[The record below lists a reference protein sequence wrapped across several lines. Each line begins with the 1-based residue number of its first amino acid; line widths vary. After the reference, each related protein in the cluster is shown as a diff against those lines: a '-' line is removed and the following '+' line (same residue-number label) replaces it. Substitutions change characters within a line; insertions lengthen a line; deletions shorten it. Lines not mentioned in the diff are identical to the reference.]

1 MKVRVGVIGTGAIA
15 KYRHLPE
22 YASREDVEIVALCDI
37 LENKAVKAAKR
48 FGVDEN
54 KVYTDY
60 KEMLAKEKLDAVSV
74 CLPNYLHAEVT
85 IFALNQGLH
94 VLVEKPMATS
104 VKEAD
109 AMISAAKKNNK
120 VLMVGQNQR
129 LAPLHV
135 LAKKIIDS
143 GMLGK
148 VYTFRTVFG
157 HAGPE
162 HWSPSGSWFFDKQK
176 AFAGSLADLGVHKID
191 LVQFILDDIE
201 EVACFSAILEKKD
214 CTVDD
219 NSIAIVRMN
228 NGIMGTVET
237 SWTYKPKEENGTVF
251 FCEKGILKM
260 AVEPDAPLVAYF
272 NEPGRGRLVF
282 EVPALQTNE
291 EGGQFNTGVIDSFI
305 DTIHG
310 NIANPIPGEI
320 GKKALTA
327 VIACMESAKSNRKV
341 KIAEVR

>member
-1 MKVRVGVIGTGAIA
+1 MKKVRIGVIGTGAIA

-22 YASREDVEIVALCDI
+22 YAAREDVEIVAVCDI
-37 LENKAVKAAKR
+37 IEAKAQKMAARYGVK
-48 FGVDEN
+48 

-60 KEMLAKEKLDAVSV
+60 KKMIAEEKLDAVSI
-74 CLPNYLHAEVT
+74 CIPNYLHAEVT
-85 IFALNQGLH
+85 IAALEKDLH

-104 VKEAD
+104 LAESQK
-109 AMISAAKKNNK
+109 MINTAKKRGK

-162 HWSPSGSWFFDKQK
+162 HWSPTGSWFFDKEK

-191 LVQFILDDIE
+191 LIQWLLTDIE
-201 EVACFSAILEKKD
+201 EVACFSATLEKKN

-219 NSIAIVRMN
+219 NSVVIVRMK
-228 NGIMGTVET
+228 NGIIGTVET
-237 SWTYKPKEENGTVF
+237 SWTYKPKEDNGTTF

-272 NEPGRGRLVF
+272 NEPGKGRLAF
-282 EVPALQTNE
+282 EVPKMQSNE
-291 EGGQFNTGVIDSFI
+291 EGGQFSSGVIDGFI
-305 DTIHG
+305 NTIKG
-310 NIANPIPGEI
+310 DIENPIPGSE
-320 GKKALTA
+320 GEKALRA
-327 VIACMESAKSNRKV
+327 VLACIESAKSNRKV
-341 KIAEVR
+341 LVKEVEA